1 MPDTPVILQVADPVG
16 VWPPFGPVTV
26 AEKVKLLPSEVEVVL
41 GNTDTDGITFDML
54 TPSALGPAEK

>member
-1 MPDTPVILQVADPVG
+1 VIVQVAVPVG

-26 AEKVKLLPSEVEVVL
+26 AEKVKLLPSEVVAVL
-41 GNTDTDGITFDML
+41 VLTKTEGITFDML